1 VSIAARCGP
10 CGGAARFI
18 TILGAKSKHY
28 DDRTAMTERTY
39 LDWNATS
46 PLRPEARAAA
56 LAALAMT
63 GNPSSVHAEGRA
75 ARQLVAQARAQVAA
89 LVGAEPSNLVF
100 TSGGSEAN
108 AMALTPGLGA
118 DRDGVRGCDHLLVS
132 AIEHP
137 SVAAGGRFEPTAI
150 DTIPVT
156 GEGQAD
162 LSALERKLAALAAQ
176 GLRPLVSIMLA
187 NNETGVIQP
196 VAEAGRMAHAAG
208 ALLHVDAVQACGRIH
223 TDINCLNADLLTIS
237 GHKIGAPPGVG
248 ALVRRSARLSFG
260 RPLIGGGGQE
270 RGLRAGTENV
280 PAIAAFGAAAAAA
293 ARNLEREQARVIAL
307 RDQLETGLLAVSPQT
322 VIFGSRA
329 ERVANTVLFAVPGIK
344 AEVALIALDLEGI
357 ALSSG
362 AACSSGKVT
371 PSHVLSAMGVE
382 AHLARCA
389 LRASFGFSTSQQDI
403 DRLLQA
409 WRMRVQALP
418 NGQQGIAA

>member
-1 VSIAARCGP
+1 
-10 CGGAARFI
+10 
-18 TILGAKSKHY
+18 
-28 DDRTAMTERTY
+28 MTERTY

-46 PLRPEARAAA
+46 PLRPEAGAAA
-56 LAALAMT
+56 MAALAMT

-75 ARQLVAQARAQVAA
+75 ARHLVAQARAQVAA
-89 LVGAEPSNLVF
+89 LVAAEPRNLVF

-118 DRDGVRGCDHLLVS
+118 ARDGVKGCDCLLVS

-137 SVAAGGRFEPTAI
+137 SVAAGGRFEPEAI

-156 GEGQAD
+156 GEGQVD
-162 LSALERKLAALAAQ
+162 LRALERKLAAVTAQ

-196 VAEAGRMAHAAG
+196 VAEAGRLVHAAG
-208 ALLHVDAVQACGRIH
+208 GVLHVDAVQAAGRIRI
-223 TDINCLNADLLTIS
+223 DINFLNADLLTIS
-237 GHKIGAPPGVG
+237 GHKLGSPAGVG
-248 ALVRRSARLSFG
+248 ALVWRGEQLSLG

-280 PAIAAFGAAAAAA
+280 PAIAGFGAAAAAA
-293 ARNLEREQARVIAL
+293 ARNLEREQARAIAL
-307 RDQLETGLLAVSPQT
+307 RDRLEAGLWAISAQT
-322 VIFGSRA
+322 VIFGSGA

-371 PSHVLSAMGVE
+371 PSHVLTAMGVE
-382 AHLARCA
+382 AHLARGA

-409 WRMRVQALP
+409 WRMRVEALP
-418 NGQQGIAA
+418 KGQQGIAA